1 MSANYAFSVAT
12 DGMVSGKIYRMQTR
26 SRNQIGHSSFS
37 LISYIAFGPVPPS
50 PGMPLRIGTTRTS
63 ISVSWSAPSLSA

>member
-12 DGMVSGKIYRMQTR
+12 DGMVSGKIYRMHTR